1 MAQRSCLDDDRDK
14 RLRLS
19 QNMQHMEVPPEWSNV
34 PPELKSFKYPG
45 LLSQCKYMY
54 MYVEIQ
60 QLDAVKEQ
68 MYPQWIVDSEILK
81 CIIRISKILD
91 LGCGKRGVGVR
102 CRCDR
107 CNSWN
112 FENNQALGKLNQGHQ
127 SRTLQAQ
134 VYFSADWCIIEN

>member
-45 LLSQCKYMY
+45 LLLQCKYMY

-91 LGCGKRGVGVR
+91 LGCGKGGGGWDVDVIDVIVEILKTIRHWVNWIKDIKVEL
-102 CRCDR
+102 CKPKFISQLID
-107 CNSWN
+107 
-112 FENNQALGKLNQGHQ
+112 
-127 SRTLQAQ
+127 
-134 VYFSADWCIIEN
+134 V

>member
-1 MAQRSCLDDDRDK
+1 MTGIKS
-14 RLRLS
+14 LRLS

-45 LLSQCKYMY
+45 LLLQCKYMY

-68 MYPQWIVDSEILK
+68 MYPQWIIDSEILK
-81 CIIRISKILD
+81 CIIGISKILD
-91 LGCGKRGVGVR
+91 LGCGKRGGRGVR
-102 CRCDR
+102 CRSDR

-112 FENNQALGKLNQGHQ
+112 FETIRHWVNWIKDIKVELCKPKFISQLID
-127 SRTLQAQ
+127 
-134 VYFSADWCIIEN
+134 V